1 MSLSFSSASNLQKGD
16 DTLHIHVYDADVVGK
31 DSIGSAKVSVKKVQ
45 QAGGHLDEWVKLP
58 AHFGLGS
65 HGEVHL
71 ILRLA

>member
-1 MSLSFSSASNLQKGD
+1 MSLSLSFHSNLQKGD

-31 DSIGSAKVSVKKVQ
+31 DSIGSAKVSLKKIQ
-45 QAGGHLDEWVKLP
+45 QAGGKLDEWVKLP

-71 ILRLA
+71 IMQLA